1 VRRLIGRLPGVRVL
15 AGAAPDLRTR
25 VTHYRANL
33 ADLSDAHQVVVIKT
47 EESIRR
53 SRWLI
58 SQSQRLIN
66 LLESRRL

>member
-1 VRRLIGRLPGVRVL
+1 L
-15 AGAAPDLRTR
+15 AGAAPDPRTPA
-25 VTHYRANL
+25 THYRANL
-33 ADLSDAHQVVVIKT
+33 ADLSDAHQAVVIKT